1 METVLV
7 NESFLSQITRTIVA
21 GVAGRKIGVRGLQL
35 TLDTGPGAGSVS
47 LGDGASANLMRFGN
61 PTDPSVIVMPVTP
74 DERTHVFVTTTGNAL
89 TMSWS
94 YAGAGSV
101 VGTIQYDW
109 IVDPTG
115 HIGNA

>member
-7 NESFLSQITRTIVA
+7 NESFLAQITRTIVA
-21 GVAGRKIGVRGLQL
+21 GVAGRKIGIRGLQL
-35 TLDTGPGAGSVS
+35 TIDPGSGAGSVS
-47 LGDGASANLMRFGN
+47 LADGATANLMRLGD
-61 PTDPSVIVMPVTP
+61 PPDPSVVIMPVTP

-115 HIGNA
+115 YIGNA